1 VYDENEALP
10 TVEIAFSARLKF
22 VNIEIAFV
30 PPLLQQFT
38 KPKSFLVHVLWN
50 PLKTCKP
57 LGSRYL
63 PASRCA
69 SR

>member
-1 VYDENEALP
+1 MYDENEALP
-10 TVEIAFSARLKF
+10 TVEIAFSARLRLL
-22 VNIEIAFV
+22 NIESALV
-30 PPLLQQFT
+30 PPLLQQLT
-38 KPKSFLVHVLWN
+38 RPKSFLVQVLWN

-57 LGSRYL
+57 LGSRYF